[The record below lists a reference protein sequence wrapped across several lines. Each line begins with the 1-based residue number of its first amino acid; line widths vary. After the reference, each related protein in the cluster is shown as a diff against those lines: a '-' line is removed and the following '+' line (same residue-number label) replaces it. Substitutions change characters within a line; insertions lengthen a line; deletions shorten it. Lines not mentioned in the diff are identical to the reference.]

1 VVYTGTHDNNT
12 SLGWFLED
20 ASEDERSL
28 LLRYCGSEGREINWD
43 MIRLALGS
51 VSELAVV
58 PHQDLAGLGSDCRM
72 NTPSIA
78 EGNWRFRITPWM
90 LSEEIQHRLAEMV
103 WTYGRAPSAGERSA
117 P

>member
-1 VVYTGTHDNNT
+1 
-12 SLGWFLED
+12 
-20 ASEDERSL
+20 
-28 LLRYCGSEGREINWD
+28 

-72 NTPSIA
+72 NTPAVA

-90 LSEEIQHRLAEMV
+90 LSEEIQQRLADLV
-103 WTYGRAPSAGERSA
+103 DTYGRAPA
-117 P
+117 PPDRGQG